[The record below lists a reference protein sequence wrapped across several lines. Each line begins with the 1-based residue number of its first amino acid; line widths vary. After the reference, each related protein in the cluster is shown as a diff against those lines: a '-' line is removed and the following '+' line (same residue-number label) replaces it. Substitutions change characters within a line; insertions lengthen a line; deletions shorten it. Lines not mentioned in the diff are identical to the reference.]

1 MAYYMYSIWFNGAY
15 FCCYFCM
22 LKKLSDKFTRIII
35 SKSVDEANMKIVMIS
50 FLNYIIYTNFGAT
63 FLGG

>member
-1 MAYYMYSIWFNGAY
+1 
-15 FCCYFCM
+15 M